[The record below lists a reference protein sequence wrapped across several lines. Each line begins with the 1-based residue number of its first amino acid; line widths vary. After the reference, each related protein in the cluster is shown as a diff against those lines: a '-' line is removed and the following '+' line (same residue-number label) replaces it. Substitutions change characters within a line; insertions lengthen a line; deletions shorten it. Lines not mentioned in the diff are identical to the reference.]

1 MLFRSGDD
9 GVVLIAGNGDSIFKR
24 LMTAIGR
31 DDLGNDPALAE
42 NAGRVKRVDELDS
55 AIEAWTLQRPAAE
68 VLAILGEVK
77 VPAGRVYTAKDIVE
91 DPHFQAREMILKQQT
106 RDGYTVDVPGVVP
119 KLLGTPGSV
128 RSSAPR
134 LGDDTDEVLGEIGFS
149 AQDIAALRGRKV
161 VA

>member
-1 MLFRSGDD
+1 M
-9 GVVLIAGNGDSIFKR
+9 
-24 LMTAIGR
+24 
-31 DDLGNDPALAE
+31 
-42 NAGRVKRVDELDS
+42 
-55 AIEAWTLQRPAAE
+55 
-68 VLAILGEVK
+68 LAILGAVK

-128 RSSAPR
+128 RLSAPG
-134 LGDDTDEVLGEIGFS
+134 LGDDTDAVLAEIGFS
-149 AQDIAALRGRKV
+149 AQAIDALRGRKV

>member
-1 MLFRSGDD
+1 M
-9 GVVLIAGNGDSIFKR
+9 
-24 LMTAIGR
+24 
-31 DDLGNDPALAE
+31 
-42 NAGRVKRVDELDS
+42 
-55 AIEAWTLQRPAAE
+55 
-68 VLAILGEVK
+68 
-77 VPAGRVYTAKDIVE
+77 PAGRVYTAKDIVE

-128 RSSAPR
+128 RSSAPG
-134 LGDDTDEVLGEIGFS
+134 LGDDTDAVLGEIGFS